1 MNSHGGEVSLS
12 GGVQRTAIRVV
23 RASRRLFGPP
33 TPPARHNHQ
42 CIMMWQHRDVRT
54 TLDLDEDIL
63 AAARELA
70 RGERQSLG
78 AIVSALARAG
88 LRPRSVEVVD
98 GLPVI
103 RATKVSPVI
112 TSETVRRALED
123 E

>member
-1 MNSHGGEVSLS
+1 M
-12 GGVQRTAIRVV
+12 
-23 RASRRLFGPP
+23 
-33 TPPARHNHQ
+33 
-42 CIMMWQHRDVRT
+42 RT

-70 RGERQSLG
+70 RGEKRSLG